1 MADKR
6 YSSVRMTKNVIPATI
21 KNHPAFLTRIF
32 ALLPIACKSLVNR
45 CLEALRFF
53 TFRWSERTAGNMQ
66 YLEPKIEFSSG
77 SSEALHTAAF
87 GRGNV

>member
-21 KNHPAFLTRIF
+21 KNHPAFLKRTF
-32 ALLPIACKSLVNR
+32 ALLPIACKSLVNIR
-45 CLEALRFF
+45 LEALRFF
-53 TFRWSERTAGNMQ
+53 TFRWSNKTADNMQ
-66 YLEPKIEFSSG
+66 YVEPKIEFSSS

-87 GRGNV
+87 GRGTV

>member
-1 MADKR
+1 
-6 YSSVRMTKNVIPATI
+6 
-21 KNHPAFLTRIF
+21 
-32 ALLPIACKSLVNR
+32 
-45 CLEALRFF
+45 
-53 TFRWSERTAGNMQ
+53 MQ